1 MSSTTR
7 RHFLTAAAAAAALAG
22 QTARATRGWVDVHH
36 HLLPEFWR
44 KATNTPQTWTLEQT
58 LAAMDNNGVATAI
71 ASFTGPGPWLGGI
84 LTTGAVQASR
94 DLARQCNEYQA
105 KLVADHPG
113 RFGFFAAL
121 PLPDPEGSLKELE
134 YAFDTLKADGAGLLT
149 SYGENKWLG
158 EPAFAPVLA
167 ELNRRKAVVY
177 VHPYTPACCGTLMA
191 NVRAQVLE
199 WPHDT
204 TRTIVNLLMSG
215 TLAKYRDI
223 QWIFSHGGGT
233 LPSLAGRI
241 VQMTA
246 RQPEIPTVAPQGVEA
261 ELRRLNFEVANAT
274 HPASMAALAKLVP
287 MTNLLFGT
295 DFPFVPVEV
304 TANGLK
310 AAGLNPADLVAV
322 SRDNAG
328 RLLPRWK

>member
-1 MSSTTR
+1 
-7 RHFLTAAAAAAALAG
+7 
-22 QTARATRGWVDVHH
+22 V
-36 HLLPEFWR
+36 
-44 KATNTPQTWTLEQT
+44 
-58 LAAMDNNGVATAI
+58 
-71 ASFTGPGPWLGGI
+71 PGGS
-84 LTTGAVQASR
+84 VQASR

-105 KLVADHPG
+105 KVASEHPG
-113 RFGFFAAL
+113 RFGFFTAL

-134 YAFDTLKADGAGLLT
+134 YSFDTLKADGAGLLT

-167 ELNRRKAVVY
+167 ELNRRKATVY
-177 VHPYTPACCGTLMA
+177 VHPYTPACCGTLMP

-204 TRTIVNLLMSG
+204 TRTIVNLLLSG
-215 TLAKYRDI
+215 TLARYRDI

-246 RQPEIPTVAPQGVEA
+246 RQTEIPTAAPQGVEA
-261 ELRRLNFEVANAT
+261 ELRRLHFEIANAS
-274 HPASMAALAKLVP
+274 HPASMAALTKLVP
-287 MTNLLFGT
+287 MSNILFGT
-295 DFPFVPVEV
+295 DYPFVPVEE
-304 TANGLK
+304 TAKGLK
-310 AAGLNPADLVAV
+310 AAGLSASDLNAV
-322 SRDNAG
+322 SRENAA

>member
-1 MSSTTR
+1 LSGAM
-7 RHFLTAAAAAAALAG
+7 
-22 QTARATRGWVDVHH
+22 RAQAPRPRGWIDVHH
-36 HLLPEFWR
+36 HVVPEFWK
-44 KATNTPQTWTLEQT
+44 KATGISQTWTLEQT
-58 LAAMDNNGVATAI
+58 LAAMDANGVATAI

-84 LTTGAVQASR
+84 PGGTVQASR

-105 KLVADHPG
+105 KLMADHPG

-121 PLPDPEGSLKELE
+121 PLPDAEGSLKEIE
-134 YAFDTLKADGAGLLT
+134 YAFDVLKADGAGLLT

-177 VHPYTPACCGTLMA
+177 VHPYNPACCSTLMA

-204 TRTIVNLLMSG
+204 TRTIVNLLLSG
-215 TLAKYRDI
+215 TFAKYRDI

-246 RQPEIPTVAPQGVEA
+246 RQPEIPTAAPQGVEA
-261 ELRRLNFEVANAT
+261 EFRRLNFELANAAN
-274 HPASMAALAKLVP
+274 PASMAALMKLVP
-287 MTNLLFGT
+287 MTNILFGT
-295 DFPFVPVEV
+295 DFPFVPMDV

-310 AAGLNPADLVAV
+310 AAGLNPGDLAAV
-322 SRDNAG
+322 SRENAT